1 MNISGIM
8 AALHRWYTDITS
20 RHLFSWSGYLADD
33 VITYFFYIAEWH
45 RSKHVLRQFGL
56 MQGIPLTSYIDFDFH
71 SIDRY
76 GWPQFDWRLYHEHYL
91 ALWEVRG
98 DHIVIAEPIKPHM
111 DYHALYMT
119 WYCHITCHFIT
130 PMDDF
135 RPMRYQATALFAHL
149 LVCITLIL
157 CTYCIYSLFQQ
168 IIIYHFIWQIETMT
182 SIISQ
187 GGHALE
193 DFDSDACRTGI
204 IDIIHMA
211 IDVMCIIWE
220 DYRIP
225 HIEYGGDRS
234 PTQLTVA
241 RLPLVWG

>member
-1 MNISGIM
+1 
-8 AALHRWYTDITS
+8 
-20 RHLFSWSGYLADD
+20 
-33 VITYFFYIAEWH
+33 
-45 RSKHVLRQFGL
+45 
-56 MQGIPLTSYIDFDFH
+56 
-71 SIDRY
+71 
-76 GWPQFDWRLYHEHYL
+76 
-91 ALWEVRG
+91 
-98 DHIVIAEPIKPHM
+98 
-111 DYHALYMT
+111 
-119 WYCHITCHFIT
+119 
-130 PMDDF
+130 
-135 RPMRYQATALFAHL
+135 
-149 LVCITLIL
+149 
-157 CTYCIYSLFQQ
+157 
-168 IIIYHFIWQIETMT
+168 MT

-241 RLPLVWG
+241 RLPLV